1 MADDAKDPGGLGG
14 LPHFPKDAQ
23 DIPDVAAPAE
33 KYSRW
38 IPALAFVGAV
48 IVPVI
53 AIVVSVPLG
62 LEITLITA
70 AGMVA
75 GGALAGGFI
84 GWLVEERARM
94 WRPDAGI
101 GSELWRSRENTSHVH
116 LQSGQQ

>member
-1 MADDAKDPGGLGG
+1 MADESKDAGTLGG

-23 DIPDVAAPAE
+23 DIPDSPLPEE

-38 IPALAFVGAV
+38 IPVLAFVGAI

-70 AGMVA
+70 AAMVA

-84 GWLVEERARM
+84 GWLVEERRKDLEAR
-94 WRPDAGI
+94 R
-101 GSELWRSRENTSHVH
+101 RHRRE
-116 LQSGQQ
+116 